1 MTDPTPTPSKAAK
14 VSPLV
19 WWVSGGVVLALVVG
33 GFALAGLDD
42 EPASVADGPQLN
54 ISVVAPTEPDIQPG
68 AVMDVGVLNN
78 GFDGR
83 LPEQAQRTPEGGLY
97 ADQPAYTGGGDQGW
111 QAEDRWAPGARPGQ
125 NNGSQ
130 NPGNQNSG
138 GQPNYVQPG
147 PNGDPYAN
155 RRPDRPQREAYQERP
170 MAFGFDRPQPDW
182 RAEREARRAALDARE
197 RERNARDRR
206 YAGSNDPRNDPR
218 YSDPRYSDPR
228 NGY

>member
-1 MTDPTPTPSKAAK
+1 MTDPTPTPAKPAKA
-14 VSPLV
+14 SPLV

-42 EPASVADGPQLN
+42 DPAPLADGPRLN

-68 AVMDVGVLNN
+68 EVMGVGVLNN

-83 LPEQAQRTPEGGLY
+83 LPEQAQRMPEGGLY
-97 ADQPAYTGGGDQGW
+97 ADQPAYTDGDQGW
-111 QAEDRWAPGARPGQ
+111 RAEDRWAPGA
-125 NNGSQ
+125 S
-130 NPGNQNSG
+130 QNSG
-138 GQPNYVQPG
+138 DDRTGDLNRSRQPRYVEPG
-147 PNGDPYAN
+147 PDGDPYAN

-182 RAEREARRAALDARE
+182 RAEREARRVALEARE

-206 YAGSNDPRNDPR
+206 YAASGDPRYNDPRNT
-218 YSDPRYSDPR
+218 Y
-228 NGY
+228 